1 MCTFLFA
8 PTTNLYEIHRVK
20 VKVTWPHKTWQEKW
34 KMDINFSSIF
44 VNTQSLVQTFI
55 KYLLCTRH
63 EIKHPDLL
71 WTVLLVLRKHINQK
85 FKVLLIIM
93 MIQIYHPLT
102 FLHCF
107 LSHDEL
113 IAFVIWWTLT
123 YLYAIYAYYVICIT
137 SLKVYGH
144 TCGTWNNVDITI

>member
-20 VKVTWPHKTWQEKW
+20 VKVTWPHKSWQEKW

-102 FLHCF
+102 FLYCF

-123 YLYAIYAYYVICIT
+123 YHYAICLLCHMYHFIK
-137 SLKVYGH
+137 SLWLHLWYME
-144 TCGTWNNVDITI
+144 